1 MIPLLLGTNLEWAL
15 ALRSTMHV
23 MGSLLVGLLAA
34 AVAGCAPVEAP
45 EPAVDSDAVT
55 VRLQGV
61 VVRQY
66 RGAERR
72 FEVRTARMRLREQD
86 ESLRAEGGVQGVL
99 DPVLW
104 REESR

>member
-1 MIPLLLGTNLEWAL
+1 MMPLLLGTDLVWAV
-15 ALRSTMHV
+15 ALWSTMRV
-23 MGSLLVGLLAA
+23 MESLLLGLVAVGL
-34 AVAGCAPVEAP
+34 AGCSPVEAP
-45 EPAVDSDAVT
+45 APAADSDAVS

-66 RGAERR
+66 HGAQRR
-72 FEVRTARMRLREQD
+72 FEMRAARMRLREQD

-104 REESR
+104 QEEAR

>member
-1 MIPLLLGTNLEWAL
+1 MHV
-15 ALRSTMHV
+15 LRS
-23 MGSLLVGLLAA
+23 LLIGLLAA
-34 AVAGCAPVEAP
+34 AWAGCAPVDAP
-45 EPAVDSDAVT
+45 AASPATDAVT

-72 FEVRTARMRLREQD
+72 FEVRAARMRLREQD
-86 ESLRAEGGVQGVL
+86 ESLRAEGGIQGVL